1 MSVLDCLR
9 RWLMACPL
17 LAGQR
22 LNVNFLG
29 PEGLEYNLVENPVS
43 PILATYLDGSTV
55 RQKAVSLTSVQDYSP
70 DLLEQ
75 ISASGFWEEVTEWI
89 TARAGAGD
97 LPQLA
102 EGRTATGLSVT
113 SAPYLFSTTAATA
126 RYQLQ
131 LLLTYEQEP
140 EQDQT

>member
-9 RWLMACPL
+9 RWLLTCPQL
-17 LAGQR
+17 EGQR

-29 PEGLEYNLVENPVS
+29 PDGLEFDLVENPVA
-43 PILATYLDGSTV
+43 PILATYLDGTTI

-89 TARAGAGD
+89 TRQSEAGILPD
-97 LPQLA
+97 LG
-102 EGRTATGLSVT
+102 EKRTAAGLSVT
-113 SAPYLFSTTAATA
+113 SAPSLFSTTAATA

-140 EQDQT
+140 DNE

>member
-1 MSVLDCLR
+1 MSVLNCLR
-9 RWLMACPL
+9 QWLLTCPL
-17 LAGQR
+17 LEGQR

-29 PEGLEYNLVENPVS
+29 PDALDFDLVENPVP
-43 PILATYLDGSTV
+43 PILSTYLDGSTV
-55 RQKAVSLTSVQDYSP
+55 RQKAVSLTSVQDYSQ

-89 TARAGAGD
+89 TARDEAGD
-97 LPQLA
+97 LPHLDN
-102 EGRTATGLSVT
+102 GRTATGVSVT
-113 SAPYLFSTTAATA
+113 SAPYLFSTTATTA

-140 EQDQT
+140 DNP